1 MIKKDPTDSDS
12 KIEPAANAANILHL
26 EVILTKRHVRKKIGL
41 RMQTSSMG
49 GL

>member
-1 MIKKDPTDSDS
+1 MIKEDPTDSE

-26 EVILTKRHVRKKIGL
+26 EIILTKLHARKKVVL
-41 RMQTSSMG
+41 LMQTSSMG

>member
-26 EVILTKRHVRKKIGL
+26 EIILTKLHARKKVVL
-41 RMQTSSMG
+41 LMQTSSMG